1 MLIRMKRIL
10 PVLRVTVSDLRQ
22 GPQRYEVEYTPEQ
35 LDLKDESFTFWGP
48 VRAELEFDLVM
59 HEVYMKG
66 SVCCEVTTE
75 CVRCLGEAR
84 FKLESHLKVMYEKNP
99 DLLTDEAQFLG
110 AEDGGVAYYD
120 GEFVVP
126 DAQLREALLLELPDM
141 PHCSE
146 GCRGLCV
153 RCGANLNT
161 ENCGCSS
168 ETSAAVCIEDVPE
181 TPAVSESW
189 KEALRN
195 LKLNE
200 RQKG

>member
-1 MLIRMKRIL
+1 M
-10 PVLRVTVSDLRQ
+10 LRVAVSDLRQ

-35 LDLKDESFTFWGP
+35 LDLKDESFTFLAP
-48 VRAELEFDLVM
+48 VRAELEFDLVS
-59 HEVYMKG
+59 HEVYMNG
-66 SVCCEVTTE
+66 SVCCEATTE

-84 FKLESHLKVMYEKNP
+84 VKLESRLKVMYEKNP

-110 AEDGGVAYYD
+110 VEDGGVAYYD

-126 DAQLREALLLELPDM
+126 DAQLREALMLELPDM

-146 GCRGLCV
+146 SCRGLCV

-161 ENCGCSS
+161 EKCGCTG
-168 ETSAAVCIEDVPE
+168 EVSAVSIEDAPE
-181 TPAVSESW
+181 KPAVSESW

-200 RQKG
+200 LPKD